1 MDILW
6 DRCSCKGTVGRDRRK
21 RARGT
26 QQSPCRDTSGSVM
39 LACGRGDG
47 QEGFH
52 GGVEAGHITALIGVA
67 NYYMV

>member
-1 MDILW
+1 
-6 DRCSCKGTVGRDRRK
+6 
-21 RARGT
+21 
-26 QQSPCRDTSGSVM
+26 M